1 MRRRGCE
8 VHEEDSWRSRR
19 VGIGEAVVRVLEPV
33 PRCVVT
39 TQDPT
44 TGVKDVDTLNVL
56 AAYRGRPDGKHVEF
70 GMYAEVL
77 EPGTIRVGD
86 QAVPLD

>member
-1 MRRRGCE
+1 M
-8 VHEEDSWRSRR
+8 
-19 VGIGEAVVRVLEPV
+19 
-33 PRCVVT
+33 T
-39 TQDPT
+39 TQDPR

-70 GMYAEVL
+70 GRYAEIL

-86 QAVPLD
+86 EALLVD